1 MLLHINSS
9 LSDNN
14 IKVKQHIITVT
25 VGSEYV
31 DAYRGYIGS
40 VQIPSLESIGVSGTL
55 LVDPII
61 SSYGNTYDAN
71 IDTCVKISTKREDL
85 LYVSTARASSTVEI
99 KLVYIYKWLHLM
111 NQ

>member
-1 MLLHINSS
+1 MLNSS

-31 DAYRGYIGS
+31 DVYRGYIGS

-61 SSYGNTYDAN
+61 SSYGNTYDTN

-99 KLVYIYKWLHLM
+99 KLVYIYK
-111 NQ
+111 